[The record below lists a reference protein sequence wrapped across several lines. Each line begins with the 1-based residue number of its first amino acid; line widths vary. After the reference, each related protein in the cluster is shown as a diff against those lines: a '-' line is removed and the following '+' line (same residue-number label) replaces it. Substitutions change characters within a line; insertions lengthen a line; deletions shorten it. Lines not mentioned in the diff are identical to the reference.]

1 MSHILVIN
9 QPVANRGDESAHR
22 GFVRTLLQ
30 EYPTTELTCLFV
42 GEPCADNIAQFA
54 VEDPRV
60 HYVNL
65 PNGSTSRRLSKMGLL
80 WPLRWLWL
88 VSPGIRKILSY
99 YRQADLV
106 VCAPGGA
113 DLGGFLSWKH
123 LTYLFMARFCDKPL
137 AYFGRSFGPLR
148 DGGVARWF
156 FKRQSLDILRY
167 MRFISLRDVKSQRFA
182 DALHIPY
189 EPTVDSAFLELPEVP
204 IPTEVIEAMDGKPY
218 IVFVPNILVW
228 HYNFAGRI
236 SREVIRDFYVRL
248 TRQLLQSFPSHQML
262 MLPQTFNGTFE
273 QNDINFFHEL
283 KQEVQDSRMQVLS
296 DQYSS
301 DIQQQII
308 RGARL
313 LVGARYHSV
322 VFSLNNAIP
331 FVGLSYEHKISGLLT
346 SLGKEDCMVDLIEGL
361 NSPEAVEGTL
371 RQIAEKVATAQGDAP
386 CRERAHV
393 IALGALRKFYTSTLP
408 SSCKER

>member
-1 MSHILVIN
+1 MSHILLIN

-30 EYPTTELTCLFV
+30 EYPDVELTCLFV

-54 VEDPRV
+54 VQDSRV
-60 HYVNL
+60 RYVNL

-80 WPLRWLWL
+80 WPLRWLWS
-88 VSPGIRKILSY
+88 VSPGIRSILQY
-99 YRQADLV
+99 YRQEDIV

-123 LTYLFMARFCDKPL
+123 LTYLFMARYCHKPL

-167 MRFISLRDVKSQRFA
+167 MSFISLRDVKSQRFA
-182 DALHIPY
+182 DALQIPY
-189 EPTVDSAFLELPEVP
+189 EPTVDSAFLELPQAEVP
-204 IPTEVIEAMDGKPY
+204 AEVVEAIDGKPY
-218 IVFVPNILVW
+218 IVFVPNVLIW

-236 SREVIRDFYVRL
+236 SKEVIRDFYVRL
-248 TRQLLQSFPSHQML
+248 TRQLLQAYPSHQML
-262 MLPQTFNGTFE
+262 MLPQTFNGTRE

-283 KQEVQDSRMQVLS
+283 KQIVGDERMKVLS

-361 NSPEAVEGTL
+361 NSPQAVEQTL
-371 RQIAEKVATAQGDAP
+371 QQIATHAAEAQADAA
-386 CRERAHV
+386 CRERAHA
-393 IALGALRKFYTSTLP
+393 IAMQALHKFCQTTT
-408 SSCKER
+408 KKV